1 MLLQYP
7 TTAAG
12 RQKEE
17 EYREEKLSRYTG
29 PVCKVCRRE
38 GIKLFTKG
46 EKCYTE
52 KCEVEKRNYPPGVH
66 VETRAK
72 VTEYGIRLREKQK
85 VKRSYGLTE
94 NQFKRFFVMA
104 EKAKGIT
111 GTNLLVLLERRLD
124 NMVYRIGFAVSRS
137 EARQIVSHSHVTVNG
152 KTVDIPSYLVKAGDQ
167 IGIRHKDLLSVQN
180 ALESVVRRGVA
191 AWLEVDKEQMI
202 GKIRLLPTREDITVP
217 IKEQLIV
224 EYYSR

>member
-38 GIKLFTKG
+38 GIKLFTRG

-66 VETRAK
+66 VETRGK
-72 VTEYGIRLREKQK
+72 MTEYGIRLREKQK
-85 VKRSYGLTE
+85 VKRMYGLTE

-124 NMVYRIGFAVSRS
+124 NMVYRIGFAVSRN

-152 KTVDIPSYLVKAGDQ
+152 KTVDIPSYLVKEGDQ

-191 AWLEVDKEQMI
+191 AWLEVDKEQMV
-202 GKIRLLPTREDITVP
+202 GKIRLLPTRDDITVP